1 MVVAVDG
8 TALGTT
14 RGVALGA
21 AREETN
27 GSAPVATVTP
37 LRGSR
42 PLATPTDAELLQRCR
57 ERDAAAWD
65 ILVERY
71 ERLIYSVALRNG
83 VDAEDAAD
91 ITQTTFVELI
101 DALDRIR
108 DEDKLA
114 SWLMTVARR
123 QAWRLRST
131 SRKVQPLEEAP
142 ERSEDPFSD
151 WGTLTTLH
159 DGLSQLGGVCRDLLY
174 ALYFDPDEPS
184 YAELAQRLG
193 RSIGGIGPMR
203 GRCLQRLRGILG
215 EDVR

>member
-8 TALGTT
+8 AS
-14 RGVALGA
+14 VDA
-21 AREETN
+21 
-27 GSAPVATVTP
+27 SSPVASVT
-37 LRGSR
+37 RITR
-42 PLATPTDAELLQRCR
+42 PKALAAPTDAELLQRCR
-57 ERDAAAWD
+57 ERDAEAWD
-65 ILVERY
+65 LLVERY

-83 VDAEDAAD
+83 VDADDAAD

-123 QAWRLRST
+123 QAWRLRSS
-131 SRKVQPLEEAP
+131 SRKVQPLEEVP
-142 ERSEDPFSD
+142 ERADDPFSD
-151 WGTLTTLH
+151 WGTLTTVH

-174 ALYFDPDEPS
+174 ALYFDPEQPS
-184 YAELAQRLG
+184 YAVLAQRLG

-203 GRCLQRLRGILG
+203 GRCLQRLRAILG